1 MSVSSGLRNAVSEA
15 ISWTAAAAIIA
26 GGLVYHE
33 EIKTGLYLAIGTPLA
48 GVADTREPHTAQT
61 RAADRASSA
70 SSTTVELKAK
80 RNGHFLTEAS
90 VNGRSIEVMV
100 DTGASIVALTY
111 EDAERAGIYVKPSDF
126 THRVSTANGVAKV
139 APVMLD
145 RVQIGEILVRDVRAT
160 VSEPGKLNST
170 LLGMTF
176 LGRLSRTEM
185 RQGTLILQE

>member
-1 MSVSSGLRNAVSEA
+1 MSVSSGLKNAVSEA
-15 ISWTAAAAIIA
+15 VSWTVAAAIIA

-33 EIKTGLYLAIGTPLA
+33 EVKTGLYLALGTPLTSLA
-48 GVADTREPHTAQT
+48 ETREPGTTPT
-61 RAADRASSA
+61 RAPESA
-70 SSTTVELKAK
+70 SSSSIATVELKAK

-145 RVQIGEILVRDVRAT
+145 RVQIGEILVRDVRAA
-160 VSEPGKLNST
+160 VSEPGKLNAT